1 MAQVMEMSKKSIDEY
16 TQKLR
21 ERYSRMTGRQA
32 RGIIL
37 DEYIGFIRFERKY
50 AIKVLTGFPH
60 IVFATAKRRA
70 QATIQS
76 LRKSLIRGHSQ
87 CVRSNESV

>member
-37 DEYIGFIRFERKY
+37 DEYIGITGFERKY
-50 AIKVLTGFPH
+50 AIKVLGGS
-60 IVFATAKRRA
+60 RRKTSERS
-70 QATIQS
+70 Q
-76 LRKSLIRGHSQ
+76 RGKKIKFKPAMSK
-87 CVRSNESV
+87 VLEELW